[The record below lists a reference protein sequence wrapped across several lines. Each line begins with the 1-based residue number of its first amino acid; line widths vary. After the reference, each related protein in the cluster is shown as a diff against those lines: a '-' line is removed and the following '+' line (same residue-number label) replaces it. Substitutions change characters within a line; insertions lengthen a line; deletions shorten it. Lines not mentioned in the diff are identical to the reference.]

1 MYLPSKKKME
11 TIEQQIKSAF
21 KSLIDFKPNDF
32 GGFGCTKSLA
42 NGFEISIQC
51 GVFNYCTPRENLNSP
66 SEYSTFEVAVFNANG
81 DYVTSDFFEDCGGDM
96 VKGWA
101 TRPEIISAIRRIIET
116 NLMGDDTYHQIIL

>member
-11 TIEQQIKSAF
+11 TIEQQIMETIEQQIKSAF
-21 KSLIDFKPNDF
+21 NSVIDFKPNDIA
-32 GGFGCTKSLA
+32 GGFGCTKKFL

-51 GVFNYCTPRENLNSP
+51 SAFHYCTPRENLNSP
-66 SEYSTFEVAVFNANG
+66 NDYSSFEVAVFNANG
-81 DYVTSDFFEDCGGDM
+81 DWVTSKFFEDCGGDM

-116 NLMGDDTYHQIIL
+116 N

>member
-21 KSLIDFKPNDF
+21 NSVIDFKPKF
-32 GGFGCTKSLA
+32 AGGFGSIISFD

-51 GVFNYCTPRENLNSP
+51 GIYNYCTPRENLNSP
-66 SEYSTFEVAVFNANG
+66 NDYSSFEVAVFNAN
-81 DYVTSDFFEDCGGDM
+81 DDSVTSKFFEDCGGDT

-101 TRPEIISAIRRIIET
+101 SRPEIISAICRIIET
-116 NLMGDDTYHQIIL
+116 N